1 MPVVTAFS
9 SIDYD
14 WEDQDDP
21 ASARI
26 GLSLN
31 IPIFKGKQTSRKIIA
46 AQAKINGIDRKILR
60 ISSDLEREIVRR
72 ADIEDIFVL
81 NLKAFEKEIEN
92 RQNSLTELREREG
105 LGQTVFGD
113 IYAIKSEISLLNEAK
128 AGILKEF
135 FETYLLTLQKFGSL

>member
-1 MPVVTAFS
+1 M
-9 SIDYD
+9 
-14 WEDQDDP
+14 
-21 ASARI
+21 
-26 GLSLN
+26 
-31 IPIFKGKQTSRKIIA
+31 
-46 AQAKINGIDRKILR
+46 
-60 ISSDLEREIVRR
+60 EREIVRR